1 MSIQSGDVTKQ
12 DIQLEPI
19 LTDIENIKLELIE
32 NKTFVDQDV
41 YLDGRD
47 FVSCIFK
54 NCTIHIKLGHF
65 TIRGSNTILTNCN
78 FKYYPPAEAV
88 KSISDIIVTQQNK

>member
-1 MSIQSGDVTKQ
+1 MSLGSNDISKQ
-12 DIQLEPI
+12 DVRLEPV
-19 LTDIENIKLELIE
+19 LTNIENIKLDLVE

-78 FKYYPPAEAV
+78 FKYSPLAEAV
-88 KSISDIIVTQQNK
+88 KSISDIIASQQNK